1 MVSHDDSKSSDH
13 HDHELRNLGRV
24 LRWCALDHSSWAA
37 TFISYSTF
45 VLLAIIVPFFMITSF
60 DVHHVPDDHA
70 ADDNEGSIRKLV
82 QVAESLLASI
92 SFFTLSSV
100 NSHGGLRQ
108 LLFLDALH
116 EERLHVRRAYTRH
129 LHKAFRSLASIL
141 VPSFV
146 VKLADKIV
154 FFKTI
159 DRVSKIIAFP
169 IPVDLSVLA
178 SSAMVSWVYR
188 TGAFL
193 LVCVLFRVTCEFQ
206 ILRFEGFHELLESE
220 GCGSDVAG
228 LIFDE
233 HMRIRRQLST
243 ISHRFRFFIIAC
255 LVTITVSQLGALW
268 LIFQAKSPKT
278 FFNSGDLLVC
288 SAVEIGGFFMCI
300 MGAARITHRAQ
311 GIVSVV
317 TRWHMVATRASISDD
332 ALHQQKVATTLA
344 DTGHDLYDSQQTSQ
358 NPFSFHARQ
367 ALG

>member
-13 HDHELRNLGRV
+13 HDHELKNLGRV
-24 LRWCALDHSSWAA
+24 LRLCAMDHSSCAA

-45 VLLAIIVPFFMITSF
+45 VLLAIIVPFFVTTSSH
-60 DVHHVPDDHA
+60 VHHVPDDHA
-70 ADDNEGSIRKLV
+70 ADDSEGSIRKLV
-82 QVAESLLASI
+82 QLSESLLASI
-92 SFFTLSSV
+92 SFFSFSRFITRYCY
-100 NSHGGLRQ
+100 HQ

-116 EERLHVRRAYTRH
+116 EERLYVRRAYTRH
-129 LHKAFRSLASIL
+129 LHKAFLSLTSIL

-146 VKLADKIV
+146 VELAHKIV

-159 DRVSKIIAFP
+159 DRVNKITAFP
-169 IPVDLSVLA
+169 IPVDLPVLA

-188 TGAFL
+188 TGVFL

-255 LVTITVSQLGALW
+255 LVTITASQLGALW
-268 LIFQAKSPKT
+268 LIFQAKSPRT
-278 FFNSGDLLVC
+278 FFNSGGLLVC
-288 SAVEIGGFFMCI
+288 SAVEISGFFMCI

-317 TRWHMVATRASISDD
+317 TRWHMVVTRA
-332 ALHQQKVATTLA
+332 
-344 DTGHDLYDSQQTSQ
+344 
-358 NPFSFHARQ
+358 
-367 ALG
+367 